1 MKWSSIYSNDFIN
14 LEEGS
19 LVICMKEINLYDNVY
34 DDHIRLLSSVFLDSN
49 VYDSLSATLK
59 RYDKRICGKEP
70 SISLFV

>member
-1 MKWSSIYSNDFIN
+1 
-14 LEEGS
+14 
-19 LVICMKEINLYDNVY
+19 MKEINLYDNVY

-59 RYDKRICGKEP
+59 RYDKRNCGKEPP